1 MAKHQKMG
9 ATVTSTKPVNQP
21 HSFSLPTRNSSIE
34 LLRLVCMLMIVG
46 YHYAYTSAG
55 HWIAEQPFS
64 LAKLIYQCLMGGGWV
79 GNFVFFTISIWFLLD
94 RKQTLQSNLR
104 RVWILERELLFW
116 SIALF
121 LITIVLR
128 KHDIFTGS
136 LSTQMLALR
145 CFLPLSLNIWWYPTS
160 YALFLVFLPFL
171 NIGMRRLSQ
180 RQHCQLACIC
190 LLLWGLLGL
199 IPKLSYNLTESTVF
213 VFIYWY
219 ILISYYRWHMKPF
232 STRRCWSLIGIGVG
246 IDFIYLLGSNLL
258 YSATGKAASAQLFIF
273 DKWKLPTM
281 LIGFGMFLLAER
293 TGFRSRAVNV
303 LAASAFG
310 VYLIHFY
317 PPILASWT
325 YYLSVE
331 RMFTTAHPI
340 LFGLLTIF
348 AVFVACLLMDLIRQ
362 GFFKLTFDRH
372 RGRLFDRLW
381 KKLPENSFLR

>member
-1 MAKHQKMG
+1 MLIDAGTHQQGIEVVPISWTLWWERSPKNRHHLKHQKIG
-9 ATVTSTKPVNQP
+9 AAVTSIKPVDQP
-21 HSFSLPTRNSSIE
+21 HSFSLTTRNSSIE

-116 SIALF
+116 SIVLF
-121 LITIVLR
+121 LITIALR
-128 KHDIFTGS
+128 KHDVFTGS
-136 LSTQMLALR
+136 LSTRMLALR

-160 YALFLVFLPFL
+160 YALFLIFLPFL
-171 NIGMRRLSQ
+171 NVGMRRLSQ

-232 STRRCWSLIGIGVG
+232 STRRCWPLIGNWGKHL
-246 IDFIYLLGSNLL
+246 FHL
-258 YSATGKAASAQLFIF
+258 SARQQSTV
-273 DKWKLPTM
+273 
-281 LIGFGMFLLAER
+281 
-293 TGFRSRAVNV
+293 FRNRESR
-303 LAASAFG
+303 
-310 VYLIHFY
+310 
-317 PPILASWT
+317 
-325 YYLSVE
+325 
-331 RMFTTAHPI
+331 
-340 LFGLLTIF
+340 
-348 AVFVACLLMDLIRQ
+348 
-362 GFFKLTFDRH
+362 
-372 RGRLFDRLW
+372 
-381 KKLPENSFLR
+381 LRSIVHL